1 MKVSEIKVS
10 EIKNLAATNGANLI
24 AYSNNAGDSYA
35 AEARKLRK
43 QGRLVWCET
52 TRKGTHLYEVSK

>member
-1 MKVSEIKVS
+1 MKVF
-10 EIKNLAATNGANLI
+10 EIKNLATTNGANLI

-52 TRKGTHLYEVSK
+52 SKNGSHLYEVSK